1 MLCGMWDLPE
11 SGIKRMFPAL
21 AGRLFTTEPPG
32 RPKSPAFFKSTTFCT
47 VPGVESHWAPEEVQG
62 VEDGARV
69 GGERGEGWGERGA
82 ALSK

>member
-62 VEDGARV
+62 VVNGAGIFSELVPQADLAKR
-69 GGERGEGWGERGA
+69 
-82 ALSK
+82 